1 MGSYAASWWLYY
13 ISWWA
18 MWIGHIIAFSPA
30 ALMWIPAYFSTRVAM
45 IYGMTWLWAMGI
57 FGITFIFTWTTL
69 LVDIINW
76 PSVKEMQV
84 TFVLYTVNAMVFG
97 GAMMKAAF
105 PAAGWYMRDMD
116 CERDEDGNCI
126 EDEGFDW

>member
-76 PSVKEMQV
+76 PSVKEM
-84 TFVLYTVNAMVFG
+84 
-97 GAMMKAAF
+97 
-105 PAAGWYMRDMD
+105 
-116 CERDEDGNCI
+116 
-126 EDEGFDW
+126 